1 MINNLIDKVEQ
12 SQIRHDLPKFS
23 IGDSVKV
30 HVRIREGKE
39 SGEGEKTRIQIFEGL
54 VIAKKHSGT
63 RETFTVRK
71 ISYGIGVERTFP
83 LNNPNIAAIEVVRH
97 NKVRR
102 AKLYYMRQLKG
113 KSARLKEIK
122 GKKPLK

>member
-1 MINNLIDKVEQ
+1 MINKTIDKIEH
-12 SQIRHDLPKFS
+12 SQIRRDLPDFQ
-23 IGDSVKV
+23 IGDNVRV
-30 HVRIREGKE
+30 HVRIK
-39 SGEGEKTRIQIFEGL
+39 EGEKTRIQIFVGL

-63 RETFTVRK
+63 KATFTVRK

-83 LNNPNIAAIEVVRH
+83 VNNPNIASIEIVRR

-102 AKLYYMRQLKG
+102 AKLYYMRALKG

-122 GKKPLK
+122 IKKPALTR

>member
-1 MINNLIDKVEQ
+1 MINKTIDKIEH
-12 SQIRHDLPKFS
+12 SQIRRDLPDFQ
-23 IGDSVKV
+23 IGDNVRV
-30 HVRIREGKE
+30 HVRIK
-39 SGEGEKTRIQIFEGL
+39 EGEKTRIQIFEGL

-63 RETFTVRK
+63 KATFTVRK

-83 LNNPNIAAIEVVRH
+83 VNNPNIASIEIVRR

-102 AKLYYMRQLKG
+102 AKLYYMRALKG

-122 GKKPLK
+122 IKKPALTR

>member
-1 MINNLIDKVEQ
+1 MINNLMEKVEQ
-12 SQIRHDLPKFS
+12 KQKRSDLPNFQ
-23 IGDSVKV
+23 IGDNVKV
-30 HVRIREGKE
+30 HVRIKEGDK
-39 SGEGEKTRIQIFEGL
+39 SRIQIFEGL

-83 LNNPNIAAIEVVRH
+83 LHNPNISTIEVIRR

-102 AKLYYMRQLKG
+102 AKLYYMRDLKG
-113 KSARLKEIK
+113 KSARLKELKIK
-122 GKKPLK
+122 KS

>member
-1 MINNLIDKVEQ
+1 MISNLMEKIEQ
-12 SQIRHDLPKFS
+12 KQKRSDLPNFQ
-23 IGDSVKV
+23 IGDNVKV
-30 HVRIREGKE
+30 HVRIKEGDK
-39 SGEGEKTRIQIFEGL
+39 SRIQIFEGL

-83 LNNPNIAAIEVVRH
+83 LHNPNISTIEVIRR

-102 AKLYYMRQLKG
+102 AKLYYMRDLKG
-113 KSARLKEIK
+113 KSARLKELKIK
-122 GKKPLK
+122 KS